1 MRNLWLATSAS
12 AGASRR
18 VGTKSWDQRCI
29 EMCRLAF
36 PSDDADVEQLGA
48 ETILNVR
55 VVRLGSWA
63 AILRATILSDLA
75 RIFVTAS
82 CFMATKSASRPPTDC
97 H

>member
-1 MRNLWLATSAS
+1 M
-12 AGASRR
+12 G
-18 VGTKSWDQRCI
+18 
-29 EMCRLAF
+29 RLAF

-82 CFMATKSASRPPTDC
+82 CFMATKTASRPPIDC

>member
-1 MRNLWLATSAS
+1 
-12 AGASRR
+12 
-18 VGTKSWDQRCI
+18 
-29 EMCRLAF
+29 MCRLAF

-55 VVRLGSWA
+55 VVRLSSWA

-82 CFMATKSASRPPTDC
+82 CFMPTSFYVDRSGNVVNVQLGLTSKDDMEANIRKTLGEGN
-97 H
+97 